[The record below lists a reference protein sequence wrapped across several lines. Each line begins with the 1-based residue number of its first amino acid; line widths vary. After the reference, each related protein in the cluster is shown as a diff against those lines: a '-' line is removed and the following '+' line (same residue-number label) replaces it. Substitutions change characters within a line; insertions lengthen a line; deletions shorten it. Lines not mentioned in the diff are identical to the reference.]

1 MTCSSTSGDLAMRLK
16 IGMRYGGGSLATKA
30 IFSIVDSKFIQSN
43 GGGRQYAMH
52 ATVRRAGAG
61 HGQFK
66 TRPSYAR
73 GTSFFR
79 FPGWRPRGAA
89 AGGGGGARGGGGGRG
104 PGARRGP
111 GAA

>member
-1 MTCSSTSGDLAMRLK
+1 MTCSYTSGDLAMRLK

-52 ATVRRAGAG
+52 ATVRREGAG
-61 HGQFK
+61 HGQFNA
-66 TRPSYAR
+66 RPSYAR

-79 FPGWRPRGAA
+79 FPGWRPHKSASVFDNC
-89 AGGGGGARGGGGGRG
+89 ARVCILIRI
-104 PGARRGP
+104 PVAQRV
-111 GAA
+111 